1 MINKG
6 LLLLKIGIASFISS
20 DFLFKTTLFVYSLD
34 KDGFNEAAYY
44 LFVLYP
50 LVSINPFV
58 LITTIPMTF
67 SLGIVATI
75 FIHYFGKKNNN
86 AKEAIIVATLGS
98 FCAEILLIKTFGM
111 KIPFIP
117 YLVLGTIMN
126 VIFIISI
133 GSIFKLIHFPTTNN
147 ADKKQ

>member
-6 LLLLKIGIASFISS
+6 LLLKIGIASFISS
-20 DFLFKTTLFVYSLD
+20 DFLFKTTLFVCSLD
-34 KDGFNEAAYY
+34 ENGFNQADYY
-44 LFVLYP
+44 LFLFYP
-50 LVSINPFV
+50 LISVFTFV
-58 LITTIPMTF
+58 LMATIPMAF
-67 SLGIVATI
+67 CLGIVATI

-86 AKEAIIVATLGS
+86 AKEAIIVATLGT
-98 FCAEILLIKTFGM
+98 FCAEILLIKALGM
-111 KIPFIP
+111 KIPFVP

-133 GSIFKLIHFPTTNN
+133 GLIFKLIHFPTTNN